1 MRDKIKLNSLA
12 VELRRDWDLNAYS
25 PIDLFS
31 IVLSKL
37 PDLTIL
43 FYPMSDN
50 TSGMCIKN
58 INGIE
63 VDGFKE
69 DDELDMDTL
78 NMDNLDDDSSSNDM
92 IVCINSNMSEGRQ
105 RFTLAHELYHLLFE
119 DDKQDIIICETSN
132 DDDSEIEANIFAS
145 YLIMT
150 YEGLERYAKTNGL
163 TEWSLEEIIRAE
175 QYFQISHHAML
186 FRLREHEFISLEECM
201 KLRSVQIGYNAK
213 INGFSDSLYTPTN
226 TSEKYF
232 SLGKYIRSVEKAF
245 NNNKISPGKREELLL
260 DAFRSDLTFKFF

>member
-1 MRDKIKLNSLA
+1 MRDKIKLNSFA
-12 VELRRDWDLNAYS
+12 VELRRDWDLNPYS

-31 IVLSKL
+31 IILSKL

-58 INGIE
+58 IDG
-63 VDGFKE
+63 VDLDGLME
-69 DDELDMDTL
+69 DKSINSIDE
-78 NMDNLDDDSSSNDM
+78 SSSKDM
-92 IVCINSNMSEGRQ
+92 VICINSNMSKGRQ

-119 DDKQDIIICETSN
+119 DDKRDIIICEASN

-150 YEGLERYAKTNGL
+150 YEGLERYAKINDL

-186 FRLREHEFISLEECM
+186 FRLREHEFISLEECK
-201 KLRSVQIGYNAK
+201 KLRSVQIGYSAR
-213 INGFSDSLYTPTN
+213 INGFSDSLYTPSS
-226 TSEKYF
+226 TSKKYF

-245 NNNKISPGKREELLL
+245 NDNKISSGKRDELLL
-260 DAFRSDLTFKFF
+260 DAFRSDLTNKFS

>member
-1 MRDKIKLNSLA
+1 MVMRMRDKIKLNSLA
-12 VELRRDWDLNAYS
+12 VELRRDWDLNPYS

-50 TSGMCIKN
+50 TSGMCIK
-58 INGIE
+58 I
-63 VDGFKE
+63 
-69 DDELDMDTL
+69 
-78 NMDNLDDDSSSNDM
+78 
-92 IVCINSNMSEGRQ
+92 CINSNMSKGRQ

-119 DDKQDIIICETSN
+119 EDKRDLIICEASN

-150 YEGLERYAKTNGL
+150 YEGLERYAKVNNL

-175 QYFQISHHAML
+175 KS
-186 FRLREHEFISLEECM
+186 
-201 KLRSVQIGYNAK
+201 
-213 INGFSDSLYTPTN
+213 
-226 TSEKYF
+226 
-232 SLGKYIRSVEKAF
+232 
-245 NNNKISPGKREELLL
+245 
-260 DAFRSDLTFKFF
+260 

>member
-12 VELRRDWDLNAYS
+12 VELRRDWDLNPYS

-58 INGIE
+58 INGI
-63 VDGFKE
+63 D
-69 DDELDMDTL
+69 L
-78 NMDNLDDDSSSNDM
+78 
-92 IVCINSNMSEGRQ
+92 ICINSNMSKGRQ

-119 DDKQDIIICETSN
+119 EDKKDIIICETSN
-132 DDDSEIEANIFAS
+132 DDDSEKEANIFAS

-150 YEGLERYAKTNGL
+150 YEGLERYAKTNNL
-163 TEWSLEEIIRAE
+163 SEWSLEEIIRAE

-186 FRLREHEFISLEECM
+186 FRLREHEFISLDECI
-201 KLRSVQIGYNAK
+201 KLRSVEIGYNAR
-213 INGFSDSLYTPTN
+213 INGFSDSLYTPSN
-226 TSEKYF
+226 AEEKYF
-232 SLGKYIRSVEKAF
+232 SLGKYVRLVEKAF
-245 NNNKISPGKREELLL
+245 NENKISPGKRDELLL
-260 DAFRSDLTFKFF
+260 DAFRSDLTYKFF

>member
-1 MRDKIKLNSLA
+1 MRDKIKLNSFA
-12 VELRRDWDLNAYS
+12 VELRRDWDLNPYS

-58 INGIE
+58 INGIDL
-63 VDGFKE
+63 DGLIEDDSLNKE
-69 DDELDMDTL
+69 DFT
-78 NMDNLDDDSSSNDM
+78 SNDM
-92 IVCINSNMSEGRQ
+92 VICINTNMSKGRQ

-119 DDKQDIIICETSN
+119 EDKRDIIICEASN

-150 YEGLERYAKTNGL
+150 YEGLERYAKINNL
-163 TEWSLEEIIRAE
+163 NEWSLEEIIRAE

-186 FRLREHEFISLEECM
+186 FRLREHEFISLEEC
-201 KLRSVQIGYNAK
+201 KELRSVQIGYQAR
-213 INGFSDSLYTPTN
+213 INGFSDSLYAPSN
-226 TSEKYF
+226 KDEK
-232 SLGKYIRSVEKAF
+232 
-245 NNNKISPGKREELLL
+245 
-260 DAFRSDLTFKFF
+260 

>member
-1 MRDKIKLNSLA
+1 MRDKIKLNSFA
-12 VELRRDWDLNAYS
+12 VELRRDWDLNPYS

-58 INGIE
+58 INGIDLDE
-63 VDGFKE
+63 FEKE
-69 DDELDMDTL
+69 D
-78 NMDNLDDDSSSNDM
+78 SSNKQDLTSNDM
-92 IVCINSNMSEGRQ
+92 FICINSNMSKGRQ

-119 DDKQDIIICETSN
+119 EDKRDIIICETLN

-150 YEGLERYAKTNGL
+150 YEGLERYAKTNDL
-163 TEWSLEEIIRAE
+163 IEWTLEDIIRAE

-186 FRLREHEFISLEECM
+186 FRLREHEFISYEECL
-201 KLRSVQIGYNAK
+201 KLRSVQIGYNAR
-213 INGFSDSLYTPTN
+213 INGFSDSLYTPSN
-226 TSEKYF
+226 ESKRYF

-245 NNNKISPGKREELLL
+245 NGNKISSGKRDELLL
-260 DAFRSDLTFKFF
+260 DAFRSDLTYKFF